1 MIDTFI
7 DKSTSLFGKRFIIA
21 YWLPLFFVITGWL
34 YIQAH
39 IPCGIIS
46 EDWWE
51 QFFSYLIG
59 KDSSLSSFLGKCI
72 IYLVVITIIAY
83 GLQVMTRLTF
93 LIYEGYWSE
102 IFPYDSRSRSYA
114 GSVENKIKVK
124 KLTIWLSLQE
134 EIKTIAEQD
143 SFDGKR
149 YAVVHDRLVN
159 HFPPDKKDILPT
171 AFGNQLLAAEKYSFV
186 TYGMDIIYWWP
197 RLWLLL
203 SDSERT
209 ENEETLIPLI
219 ALLNTTTVLFGG
231 GLGYVICL
239 MYQIPLIIE
248 LGWLTTLLEIG
259 IFACFII
266 AGYVFYHLT
275 ILQLI
280 PYGDNIRAVA
290 DLHRFDLLKAL
301 HLPLPDTVQ
310 EEKEIWRDIQEW
322 IIVRNISSAPGYI
335 HHEA

>member
-21 YWLPLFFVITGWL
+21 YWFPLFIVITGWL

-59 KDSSLSSFLGKCI
+59 KESSLSYFLELCF

-83 GLQVMTRLTF
+83 GLQVITRLTF

-102 IFPYDSRSRSYA
+102 IFPYHSRMRSYVE
-114 GSVENKIKVK
+114 SVENKIKVK
-124 KLTIWLSLQE
+124 KLNIWLSLQE
-134 EIKTIAEQD
+134 EIIAIAQHDPLDE
-143 SFDGKR
+143 KR
-149 YAVVHDRLVN
+149 YATVHDRLIN

-171 AFGNQLLAAEKYSFV
+171 AFGNQLLAAEKYPLI

-219 ALLNTTTVLFGG
+219 ALLNTATALFGG

-239 MYQIPLIIE
+239 LYQISLIIE
-248 LGWLTTLLEIG
+248 LGWLTILLEG
-259 IFACFII
+259 CIFASFVV
-266 AGYVFYHLT
+266 AGYVFYHLA

-301 HLPLPDTVQ
+301 HLPLPDTIQ
-310 EEKEIWRDIQEW
+310 EEQKTWRKLQEW
-322 IIVRNISSAPGYI
+322 IIVKNISSAPRYI
-335 HHEA
+335 HHDA